1 MSEEKWYN
9 KKDTRVIYT
18 FDKEGC
24 ISCLCKDC
32 GSSIK
37 RKFLFGIIPLKKLKG
52 CINNKCKNYYRFH
65 EN

>member
-1 MSEEKWYN
+1 MDNENWFD

-24 ISCLCKDC
+24 VTCLCKSC

-37 RKFLFGIIPLKKLKG
+37 RKFLFGLIPIKKLKG
-52 CINNKCKNYYRFH
+52 CINNKCNNYFRLQ
-65 EN
+65 